1 MVWGMNRPPVTND
14 FYLAGEF
21 EGRRGVSSGWRARL
35 KQHFEDDMS
44 AQDQAIFQDEHNNGA
59 HWYACHVI
67 EKFSLRPWAHDKIR
81 DRSTA
86 AILNHEVPRY
96 FHAKGNCSKLPSLA
110 LFAGPVF
117 SVDEPLKAFIEWLE
131 PGVHRFFPIEVRPI
145 RGSPPPTPRYIL
157 VVEQELDSFSE
168 EHSNK
173 GSFRKDCDKIRHSE
187 KPKDMRGLA
196 FRKADFA
203 DSHLWYE
210 RRMGSFLLSISDR
223 LQAEI
228 ADAGLRIPRHFQMK
242 EV

>member
-1 MVWGMNRPPVTND
+1 MVWGMNHPPVSNH

-21 EGRRGVSSGWRARL
+21 EGRKGHSSGWRERL
-35 KQHFEDDMS
+35 QRHFDHDMS
-44 AQDQAIFQDEHNNGA
+44 AQDQAIFEDEHNNGA
-59 HWYACHVI
+59 HWYACHAVGKFLLRRRLHQTVEDRPTVI
-67 EKFSLRPWAHDKIR
+67 LS
-81 DRSTA
+81 
-86 AILNHEVPRY
+86 HEVPKY

-173 GSFRKDCDKIRHSE
+173 GSFRKDCDKIQHSE
-187 KPKDMRGLA
+187 KPKDMRALA

-203 DSHLWYE
+203 GSHLWYE
-210 RRMGSFLLSISDR
+210 RRMGSFLLCISDR

-228 ADAGLRIPRHFQMK
+228 ADAGLHIPRHFQMK

>member
-1 MVWGMNRPPVTND
+1 VTND

-21 EGRRGVSSGWRARL
+21 EGRKGASSGWRERL
-35 KQHFEDDMS
+35 KQHFDHDMS

-59 HWYACHVI
+59 HSYACHAIGKFLLRWRLYRKI
-67 EKFSLRPWAHDKIR
+67 EDPSA
-81 DRSTA
+81 A
-86 AILNHEVPRY
+86 AILSHEVPTY

-131 PGVHRFFPIEVRPI
+131 PDVHRFFPIEVRPI

-157 VVEQELDSFSE
+157 IVQQELDSFSE

-173 GSFRKDCDKIRHSE
+173 GSFRKDCDKIQHSE

-203 DSHLWYE
+203 GSHLWYE
-210 RRMGSFLLSISDR
+210 RRIASFLLCISER

-242 EV
+242 EI